1 MDFVRDTPG
10 WLLDRGGPW
19 WAPTLGHCRWFD
31 LSRGH
36 WRNGITF
43 AMLPLGEV
51 SGIPSELSLERS
63 GSHLGLVK
71 RFFEFLCTPKNWGR
85 IPVWLFLSIFQL
97 GWNRHLDLNLFV
109 NVQMFNPR
117 SRRRVTED
125 HEKKTFFWFRCS
137 GLSMTF
143 VRI

>member
-1 MDFVRDTPG
+1 MIVLPSYVGIINHSIRILIKQPIFHGFRKGQLG

-19 WAPTLGHCRWFD
+19 WPPTLGHCRWFD

-63 GSHLGLVK
+63 GSHHGLVK
-71 RFFEFLCTPKNWGR
+71 RFFDFLCNPKNWGR
-85 IPVWLFLSIFQL
+85 IPV
-97 GWNRHLDLNLFV
+97 
-109 NVQMFNPR
+109 
-117 SRRRVTED
+117 
-125 HEKKTFFWFRCS
+125 
-137 GLSMTF
+137 
-143 VRI
+143 